1 MITVYFD
8 GVKFSEKTFV
18 AEKADI
24 VAIGEREILDVKDR
38 FDNTIAQF
46 DMNCVVGWCS
56 NSYDYTD
63 EEQEESE

>member
-8 GVKFSEKTFV
+8 GIKFSEKTFI

-24 VAIGEREILDVKDR
+24 VAIGKREILNIKDS

-46 DMNCVVGWCS
+46 DMNSVIGWC
-56 NSYDYTD
+56 NVNRDCTD
-63 EEQEESE
+63 EESEDE